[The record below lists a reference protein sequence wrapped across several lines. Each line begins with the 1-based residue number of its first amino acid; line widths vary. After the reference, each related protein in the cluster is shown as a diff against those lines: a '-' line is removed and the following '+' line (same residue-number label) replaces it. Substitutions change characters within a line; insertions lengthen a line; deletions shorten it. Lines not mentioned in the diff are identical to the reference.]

1 VVVHE
6 VGEVVDEVVCGVV
19 HEAGGVVAMGI
30 QGSLV
35 GSSVG
40 SLVVRRSSPLR
51 PLAESGGNSFSLRP
65 ISPRRH
71 QLTGQYGFLP

>member
-30 QGSLV
+30 
-35 GSSVG
+35 
-40 SLVVRRSSPLR
+40 
-51 PLAESGGNSFSLRP
+51 
-65 ISPRRH
+65 
-71 QLTGQYGFLP
+71 